1 MELISWNSEWIRFGY
16 RRFRDA
22 RSDSEDVFD
31 SPAFSSR
38 KSNMVM
44 VITGF
49 GTAVPDCRISQT
61 DAYQATMQ
69 LCCDSDEHRR
79 VMELIYQGSGVLER
93 GTVLLSEAAPAQRMA
108 AAFLR
113 PRSDGEDRG
122 PTTQDRMDKYE
133 EHALILALESA
144 EAALAQADQDL
155 SEITHLVTV
164 SCSGFHAPGFDIG
177 LIQTLGLSPE
187 TARTHVGFMG
197 CHGSFNALRV
207 AKAFIEADPRAVVL
221 VCSVELCSLH
231 HHYGWSTDK
240 VIANALFADGSA
252 AVVCRSASPG
262 QLPAHAKY
270 QLIRS
275 GSHVIPQTTG
285 AMSWRIGD
293 HGFEMTL
300 SQKVPAL
307 IEQHLHGWMTEF
319 LAKERLTPADV
330 RGWAI
335 HPGGPRILDA
345 CLTALALSGEAVAT
359 AREILAEY
367 GNMSSATILFLL
379 DRLIQQPLEGPVV
392 AVGFGPGLT
401 IEAMLLHT

>member
-1 MELISWNSEWIRFGY
+1 
-16 RRFRDA
+16 
-22 RSDSEDVFD
+22 
-31 SPAFSSR
+31 
-38 KSNMVM
+38 MVM

-49 GTAVPDCRISQT
+49 GTAVPECRIVQT
-61 DAYQATMQ
+61 DAYAATQQ
-69 LCCDSDEHRR
+69 LCCDSDEQRR
-79 VMELIYQGSGVLER
+79 VMELIYQGAGVHER
-93 GTVLLSEAAPAQRMA
+93 GTVLLSKSTVTKATSAE
-108 AAFLR
+108 FFR
-113 PRSDGEDRG
+113 PRRDGDDRG
-122 PTTQDRMDKYE
+122 PTTQSRMDKYE
-133 EHALILALESA
+133 EFALTLAMQSA
-144 EAALAQADQDL
+144 DAALAQADQDL

-177 LIQTLGLSPE
+177 LIQSLGLSPE

-207 AKAFIEADPRAVVL
+207 AKAFVDADPRAVVL

-262 QLPAHAKY
+262 QIPAHAKY
-270 QLIRS
+270 QMIRS
-275 GSHVIPQTTG
+275 GSHLIPQTTG

-300 SQKVPAL
+300 SQKVPSL
-307 IEQHLHGWMTEF
+307 IEKHLKSWLTTF
-319 LAKERLTPADV
+319 LEKEGLSMADV

-345 CLTALALSGEAVAT
+345 CVTALALSGDAVIS

-379 DRLIQQPLEGPVV
+379 DRLKQRSLEGPVV
-392 AVGFGPGLT
+392 AIGFGPGLT
-401 IEAMLLHT
+401 IEAMLLHS